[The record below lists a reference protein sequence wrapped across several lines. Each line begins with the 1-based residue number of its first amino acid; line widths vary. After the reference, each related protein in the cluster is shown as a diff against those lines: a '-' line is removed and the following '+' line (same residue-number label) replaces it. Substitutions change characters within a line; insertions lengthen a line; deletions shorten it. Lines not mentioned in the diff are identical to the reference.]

1 MVYRRFRLE
10 THLADGVI
18 RDDAEG
24 DAARADG
31 ARGLTYPFAR
41 VPEAGEGIEVAPGV
55 VWFRLP
61 LPMAL
66 NHINLYAL
74 EDGDGWTLVDTGLF
88 TPASVEIWDGLLTGA
103 LRGRPIKRVIC
114 THMHPDH
121 IGMAGWL
128 CERFQVPL
136 LMSRLE
142 YVTAR
147 MLVADTGRPAPES
160 GRTFYRAAGWTE
172 EQLAGWGRDYGSF
185 GRVVSPMPDAYH
197 RMTEGDV
204 LSIGGDDWEVVVGQ
218 GHSPE
223 HVCLWRRS
231 DGVFL
236 GGDQI
241 LPKIS
246 SNVSVWPTEPLS
258 DPLGD
263 WMASLD
269 RLAELLPED
278 LLVLPSH
285 GEPFRGV
292 QTRLAALKRG
302 HGQALARL
310 ERRLE
315 TPMRAVDTFASLF
328 ARPVGDGL
336 RGMATGE
343 AVAHLNYLER
353 QGRTTR
359 QRDADGVDWWQATGT
374 PVSETNDDN
383 GE

>member
-10 THLADGVI
+10 THLADGGI
-18 RDDAEG
+18 RDDTEG
-24 DAARADG
+24 DS
-31 ARGLTYPFAR
+31 ARGLTYPCGR
-41 VPEAGEGIEVAPGV
+41 LPEAGEGLEVAPGV
-55 VWFRLP
+55 LWLRLP

-88 TPASVEIWDGLLTGA
+88 TPASVEIWEGLLAGV
-103 LRGRPIKRVIC
+103 LGGRSIRRVIC

-128 CERFQVPL
+128 CERSGAPL

-142 YVTAR
+142 YVTGR
-147 MLVADTGRPAPES
+147 MLVADTGRPAPET
-160 GRTFYRAAGWTE
+160 GRTFYRAAGWSE
-172 EQLAGWGRDYGSF
+172 DQLATWARNYGQF
-185 GRVVSPMPDAYH
+185 GLVVSPMPEAYH
-197 RMTEGDV
+197 RLTEGDV
-204 LSIGGDDWEVVVGQ
+204 LSIGGDDWTVVVGQ

-223 HVCLWRRS
+223 HVCLWRQA
-231 DGVFL
+231 DGVFI

-241 LPKIS
+241 LPRIS

-263 WMASLD
+263 WMRSLED
-269 RLAELLPED
+269 LRGRLPED

-292 QTRLAALKRG
+292 RARLAALLRG

-310 ERRLE
+310 ERRLA
-315 TPMRAVDTFASLF
+315 TPMQVTDTFASLF

-353 QGRTTR
+353 QGRVMR
-359 QRDADGVDWWQATGT
+359 KRDASGIDWWQATAAPASG
-374 PVSETNDDN
+374 SADDN

>member
-1 MVYRRFRLE
+1 M
-10 THLADGVI
+10 ADGVV
-18 RDDAEG
+18 RE
-24 DAARADG
+24 DG
-31 ARGLTYPFAR
+31 EREETARGLTWPFAR
-41 VPEAGEGIEVAPGV
+41 VPEAGEAICVADGV
-55 VWFRLP
+55 WWLRLP

-66 NHINLYAL
+66 NHINLYAI
-74 EDGDGWTLVDTGLF
+74 EDGDGWALIDTGLF
-88 TPASVEIWDGLLTGA
+88 TPVSVELWEDLLAGA
-103 LRGRPIKRVIC
+103 LKGRPITRVIC

-128 CERFQVPL
+128 CERFDAPL

-147 MLVADTGRPAPES
+147 MLIADTGRPAPGS
-160 GRTFYRAAGWTE
+160 GRTFYQAAGWTP
-172 EQLAGWGRDYGSF
+172 EQLEGWARDYGQF
-185 GRVVSPMPDAYH
+185 GRVVSPMPDSYH
-197 RMTEGDV
+197 RLAEGDV
-204 LSIGGDDWEVVVGQ
+204 LSIGGDDWEIVVGQ

-231 DGVFL
+231 DNVFL
-236 GGDQI
+236 GGDQV

-246 SNVSVWPTEPLS
+246 SNVSVWPTEPLA

-263 WMASLD
+263 WLDSLD
-269 RLAELLPED
+269 RLADLLPDD

-292 QTRLAALKRG
+292 QARLAALTRG

-353 QGRTTR
+353 QGRATR
-359 QRDADGVDWWQATGT
+359 EPDAEGVDWWRRAET
-374 PVSETNDDN
+374 PQNSN

>member
-1 MVYRRFRLE
+1 M
-10 THLADGVI
+10 ADGVI
-18 RDDAEG
+18 LDEGEG
-24 DAARADG
+24 DT

-41 VPEAGEGIEVAPGV
+41 VPEAGERLEVAPGV
-55 VWFRLP
+55 VWLRLP

-88 TPASVEIWDGLLTGA
+88 TPAAVEIWEGLLTGA
-103 LRGRPIKRVIC
+103 LEGRPIQRVIC

-128 CERFQVPL
+128 CERTGAPL

-142 YVTAR
+142 YVTGR

-172 EQLAGWGRDYGSF
+172 EQLVGWGRDYGSF

-197 RMTEGDV
+197 RLTEGDV
-204 LSIGGDDWEVVVGQ
+204 LSIGGEDWEVVVGQ

-231 DGVFL
+231 DGVFI

-263 WMASLD
+263 WMTSLKD
-269 RLAELLPED
+269 LQARLPD
-278 LLVLPSH
+278 DMLVLPSH

-292 QTRLAALKRG
+292 QTRLAALLRG

-310 ERRLE
+310 ERRLDS
-315 TPMRAVDTFASLF
+315 PMRAVDIFASLF

-353 QGRTTR
+353 QGRATR
-359 QRDADGVDWWQATGT
+359 QRDAEGVDWWQATGA
-374 PVSETNDDN
+374 PVSRANDDN

>member
-10 THLADGVI
+10 THLADGVR
-18 RDDAEG
+18 RDDE
-24 DAARADG
+24 ARDT

-41 VPEAGEGIEVAPGV
+41 VPEAGESIEVAPGV
-55 VWFRLP
+55 VWLRLP

-74 EDGDGWTLVDTGLF
+74 EDGEGWTLVDTGLF
-88 TPASVEIWDGLLTGA
+88 TPASVDIWEDLLGGA
-103 LRGRPIKRVIC
+103 LQGRPIRRVIC

-128 CERFQVPL
+128 CERFEAPL

-142 YVTAR
+142 YVTGR

-160 GRTFYRAAGWTE
+160 GRIFYRAAGWTG
-172 EQLAGWGRDYGSF
+172 EQLEAWGRNYGQF
-185 GRVVSPMPDAYH
+185 GLVVSPMPEAYH
-197 RMTEGDV
+197 RMVEGDV
-204 LSIGGDDWEVVVGQ
+204 LSIGGADWEVVVGQ

-231 DGVFL
+231 DGVFI

-263 WMASLD
+263 WMRSLED
-269 RLAELLPED
+269 LQARLPDD

-292 QTRLAALKRG
+292 QARLAALLRG
-302 HGQALARL
+302 HSQALGRL

-315 TPMRAVDTFASLF
+315 APMRAVDTFASLF

-353 QGRTTR
+353 EGRATR
-359 QRDADGVDWWQATGT
+359 QRDAEGVDWWQSTGA
-374 PVSETNDDN
+374 PVSQTNDDK

>member
-1 MVYRRFRLE
+1 M
-10 THLADGVI
+10 ADGVI
-18 RDDAEG
+18 RDDAGG
-24 DAARADG
+24 DT

-41 VPEAGEGIEVAPGV
+41 VPEAGEAIEVAAGV
-55 VWFRLP
+55 IWLQLP

-66 NHINLYAL
+66 NHINLYAI

-88 TPASVEIWDGLLTGA
+88 TPVSVEIWEGLLTGA
-103 LRGRPIKRVIC
+103 LGGRPIRRVIC

-128 CERFQVPL
+128 CERTGAPL

-142 YVTAR
+142 YVTGR
-147 MLVADTGRPAPES
+147 MLVADTGQPAPES
-160 GRTFYRAAGWTE
+160 GRDFYQAAGWTAD
-172 EQLAGWGRDYGSF
+172 QLEAWARNYGQF
-185 GRVVSPMPDAYH
+185 GLVVSPMPDAYH
-197 RMTEGDV
+197 RLTEGDR
-204 LSIGGDDWEVVVGQ
+204 LSIGGEDWEVVVGQ

-263 WMASLD
+263 WMTSLQD
-269 RLAELLPED
+269 LQARLPED
-278 LLVLPSH
+278 LLILPSH
-285 GEPFRGV
+285 GAPFRGV
-292 QTRLAALKRG
+292 QTRLAALLRG

-310 ERRLE
+310 ERRLQA
-315 TPMRAVDTFASLF
+315 PMRAVDTFASLF

-353 QGRTTR
+353 QGRATR
-359 QRDADGVDWWQATGT
+359 HRDADGVDWWQAAGA
-374 PVSETNDDN
+374 PPSEENDDN

>member
-1 MVYRRFRLE
+1 M
-10 THLADGVI
+10 ADGV
-18 RDDAEG
+18 RREDGEG
-24 DAARADG
+24 DT

-41 VPEAGEGIEVAPGV
+41 VPEPCEAIQVAPGV
-55 VWFRLP
+55 VWLRLP

-66 NHINLYAL
+66 NHINLYVL
-74 EDGDGWTLVDTGLF
+74 DDGDGWTLVDAGLF
-88 TPASVEIWDGLLTGA
+88 TPTSVELWESLLPGA
-103 LRGRPIKRVIC
+103 LQGRPIRRVIC

-128 CERFQVPL
+128 CERFGAPL

-142 YVTAR
+142 YVTGR
-147 MLVADTGRPAPES
+147 MLVADTGRPPPES

-172 EQLAGWGRDYGSF
+172 EQLTGWGRDYGSF
-185 GRVVSPMPDAYH
+185 GRVVSPMPERYERLA
-197 RMTEGDV
+197 EGDV
-204 LSIGGDDWEVVVGQ
+204 LSIGGEDWQVVVGQ

-223 HVCLWRRS
+223 HVCLWRTS
-231 DGVFL
+231 DGVFI

-246 SNVSVWPTEPLS
+246 SNVSVWPTEPLA

-263 WMASLD
+263 WLRSLED
-269 RLAELLPED
+269 LRVRLPDD

-292 QTRLAALKRG
+292 QARLKALLRG
-302 HGQALARL
+302 HAHALTRL
-310 ERRLE
+310 ERKLD
-315 TPMRAVDTFASLF
+315 TPARAVDTFASLF

-353 QGRTTR
+353 QGRATHR
-359 QRDADGVDWWQATGT
+359 RDAGGVDWWQATGA
-374 PVSETNDDN
+374 PVSKANDDN

>member
-1 MVYRRFRLE
+1 M
-10 THLADGVI
+10 ADDLTG
-18 RDDAEG
+18 DKASG
-24 DAARADG
+24 DATRSG
-31 ARGLTYPFAR
+31 RGLTYPFAQ
-41 VPEAGEGIEVAPGV
+41 VPEPGEALEVAPGV
-55 VWFRLP
+55 MWLRLP

-74 EDGDGWTLVDTGLF
+74 EDGDGWTVVDTGLF
-88 TPASVEIWDGLLTGA
+88 TPASVEIWQGLLTGA
-103 LRGRPIKRVIC
+103 LGGRPIRQVVC

-128 CERFQVPL
+128 CERSDAPL

-142 YVTAR
+142 YVMAR
-147 MLVADTGRPAPES
+147 MLIADTGRPAPAS
-160 GRTFYRAAGWTE
+160 GRRFYKAAGWTDD
-172 EQLAGWGRDYGSF
+172 QLTTYEREYGQF
-185 GRVVSPMPDAYH
+185 GRVVSPMPETYE
-197 RMTEGDV
+197 RLTEGDRV
-204 LSIGGDDWEVVVGQ
+204 SIGGEDWHVVTGR

-241 LPKIS
+241 LPRIS
-246 SNVSVWPTEPLS
+246 SNVSVWPTEPLA

-263 WMASLD
+263 WMASLQD
-269 RLAELLPED
+269 LLQRLPED

-292 QTRLAALKRG
+292 HARLATLLRGHSQALTRLEGRLK
-302 HGQALARL
+302 
-310 ERRLE
+310 
-315 TPMRAVDTFASLF
+315 TPLRAVDTFASLF

-343 AVAHLNYLER
+343 AIAHLNALER
-353 QGRTTR
+353 QGRAIR
-359 QRDADGVDWWQATGT
+359 NRDAEGVDWWQQAGQAEFRSI
-374 PVSETNDDN
+374 PEHA
-383 GE
+383 E

>member
-10 THLADGVI
+10 THLADGVV
-18 RDDAEG
+18 RDEGEG
-24 DAARADG
+24 DT

-41 VPEAGEGIEVAPGV
+41 VPEASEGIEVAPGV
-55 VWFRLP
+55 VWLRLP

-74 EDGDGWTLVDTGLF
+74 EDEDGWTLVDTGLF
-88 TPASVEIWDGLLTGA
+88 APVSVEIWESLLTGA
-103 LRGRPIKRVIC
+103 LQNRPIKRVIC

-128 CERFQVPL
+128 CERFEAPL

-142 YVTAR
+142 YVTGR

-172 EQLAGWGRDYGSF
+172 DQLAGWGRDFGSF

-197 RMTEGDV
+197 RLTEGDV
-204 LSIGGDDWEVVVGQ
+204 LSVGGEDWEVVVGQ

-241 LPKIS
+241 LPRIS

-263 WMASLD
+263 WMTSLQD
-269 RLAELLPED
+269 LQARLPDD

-292 QTRLAALKRG
+292 QTRLAALLRG

-315 TPMRAVDTFASLF
+315 TPLRAVDTFASLF

-353 QGRTTR
+353 QGRATR
-359 QRDADGVDWWQATGT
+359 HRDADGVDWWQATGA
-374 PVSETNDDN
+374 PVSEANDDN